1 MEAFSPESNEGLRG
15 LGYATAPCAFL
26 SVINNFDNSQ
36 RMMVTAIVAFDLNQ
50 LGRDYL
56 WVSLRLARVSCVPN
70 TISAFPK

>member
-56 WVSLRLARVSCVPN
+56 
-70 TISAFPK
+70 